1 MSLRYIR
8 KRRSRNIPESSVEFN
23 LKSTPSCQTLSK
35 AFGMSKK
42 YDLISNDGV
51 ASKDWEISC
60 AIESNWFMHESDGRK
75 LDSFRFKG
83 FSF

>member
-1 MSLRYIR
+1 M
-8 KRRSRNIPESSVEFN
+8 PESSVEFN

-60 AIESNWFMHESDGRK
+60 AIESN
-75 LDSFRFKG
+75 
-83 FSF
+83 